1 MIRLLQ
7 FIYSLYAFLLFALV
21 IILLAPLVILVLPL
35 GRIRGGNLMY
45 DIFRVCAKVWLY
57 LVGIHHTTR
66 YAGPKPSAQEQFIF
80 IANHI
85 SYLDAIVII
94 PSVKHHFRPIGKY
107 ELMKIPIFGF
117 IYKFCVITVNRSS
130 AEDRARSLDDLRK
143 VLARG
148 ISILV
153 FPEGTFN
160 ESKNA
165 LKEMYDGAF
174 KLAVETGK
182 KIQPILLLDTFDR
195 LHFRSVFLLTPGR
208 SRAIYLDPID
218 PADHPHADHKGLKAI
233 AEKIMSEKLS
243 EYKVS
248 WMR

>member
-1 MIRLLQ
+1 
-7 FIYSLYAFLLFALV
+7 
-21 IILLAPLVILVLPL
+21 
-35 GRIRGGNLMY
+35 MY
-45 DIFRVCAKVWLY
+45 DIFRVLAQSMLY
-57 LVGIHHTTR
+57 MIGIQHTTR
-66 YAGPKPSAQEQFIF
+66 YAGPKPNPNEQYIF

-94 PSVKHHFRPIGKY
+94 PTVKHHFRPIGKY
-107 ELMKIPIFGF
+107 ELLKIPIFGF
-117 IYKFCVITVNRSS
+117 IYKFCVITVNRSN

-143 VLARG
+143 ILAKG
-148 ISILV
+148 ISIVV

-195 LHFRSVFLLTPGR
+195 LHFKSIFLLTPGR
-208 SRAIYLDPID
+208 SRAIYIDPINPND
-218 PADHPHADHKGLKAI
+218 YPEADAKGLKAI
-233 AEKIMSEKLS
+233 AEKLMSEKLA

-248 WMR
+248 WMM